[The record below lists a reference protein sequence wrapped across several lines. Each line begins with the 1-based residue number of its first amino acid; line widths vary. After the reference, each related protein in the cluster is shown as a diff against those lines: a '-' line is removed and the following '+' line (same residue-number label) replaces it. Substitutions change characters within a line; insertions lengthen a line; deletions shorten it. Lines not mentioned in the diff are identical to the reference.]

1 MTLFHVFLL
10 NTLHT
15 VTTAGMHD
23 TLNVYLHIAAT
34 MRSVKMTLYLERI
47 LNLPGT
53 DPE

>member
-1 MTLFHVFLL
+1 MTLFHVFLI

-23 TLNVYLHIAAT
+23 TLNVYPHLAAA
-34 MRSVKMTLYLERI
+34 MGSLKMTLDLEQI

-53 DPE
+53 DPG